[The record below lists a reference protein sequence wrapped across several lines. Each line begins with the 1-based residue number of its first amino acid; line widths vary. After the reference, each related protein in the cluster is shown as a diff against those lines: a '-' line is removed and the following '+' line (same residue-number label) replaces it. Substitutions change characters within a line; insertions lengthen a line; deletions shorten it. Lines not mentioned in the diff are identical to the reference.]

1 MLFDIVNFISL
12 FRFEI
17 NRIEESIIKY
27 VKINNSSILTDLGH
41 VDYMLIDKTGTL
53 TTSYYKLDNLL
64 FG

>member
-1 MLFDIVNFISL
+1 MDIVNFITL
-12 FRFEI
+12 FKFEI
-17 NRIEESIIKY
+17 SKIEESYVKY
-27 VKINNSSILTDLGH
+27 VKINSSNNLTDLGH